1 MSRDRK
7 YLKKI
12 KKDYQSKNL
21 CNPFFKKT
29 KKKPEKNI
37 LILVFVSIFLFIIFL
52 LWLFLSSPIWKI
64 NKVEVEGLTRFSDSD
79 LKNKIFE
86 QTIKSRYGLFSQSN
100 IWLFNKSEVEKNIL
114 AAYNFSS
121 LKIVKKPA
129 HTLLIKVGERPYSF
143 IFQEGSGLFYAS
155 IDAYIIRES
164 AVSEDDKS
172 KYLILENKSQNSLIN
187 EQNKLNISDTYLN
200 FILGLAN
207 KLSKC
212 QELSVEK
219 FIIDSEFNTI
229 KVKFRD
235 GPLVYFNTKTD
246 ADEAINRLVLVKK
259 EKIKDNFSKTSYI
272 DLRYGD
278 RIFIN

>member
-21 CNPFFKKT
+21 CNPFFHKA

-37 LILVFVSIFLFIIFL
+37 LILVFVSSFLLLIFLIWF
-52 LWLFLSSPIWKI
+52 FLSSPVWKI
-64 NKVEVEGLTRFSDSD
+64 NNIQVEGLTRFSDND
-79 LKNKIFE
+79 LKNKIFD
-86 QTIKSRYGLFSQSN
+86 QMSKSRYGLFSQSN
-100 IWLFNKSEVEKNIL
+100 IWLFDKSEVEENIL
-114 AAYNFSS
+114 SAYNFSN

-129 HTLLIKVGERPYSF
+129 HTLLVKVGERPYAF
-143 IFQEGSGLFYAS
+143 IFQEGTGLFYAS
-155 IDAYIIRES
+155 VDAYIIRES
-164 AVSEDDKS
+164 AVSEEDRP
-172 KYLILENKSQNSLIN
+172 KYLILENKSSSSLIN
-187 EQNKLNISDTYLN
+187 EQNKLNISETYLN
-200 FILGLAN
+200 FILDLAN
-207 KLSKC
+207 KLTKH

-229 KVKFRD
+229 KVKFRE

-246 ADEAINRLVLVKK
+246 AEEQINRLVLVKK